1 MRKREFNIKLW
12 KENESSL
19 FVITCD
25 KPDVASQGKTL
36 KEAFM
41 MIGDAIE
48 LVENTNQEQD
58 TLEEKNNGNT
68 FRKR

>member
-1 MRKREFNIKLW
+1 MRKRKFNIELW
-12 KENESSL
+12 KEKESNL

-25 KPDVASQGKTL
+25 NPKVASQGKDL

-48 LVENTNQEQD
+48 LMESSKG
-58 TLEEKNNGNT
+58 EKL
-68 FRKR
+68 K

>member
-1 MRKREFNIKLW
+1 MRKRKFKIELW
-12 KENESSL
+12 KEKESDM

-25 KPDVASQGKTL
+25 KPKVASQGKTL

-48 LVENTNQEQD
+48 LM
-58 TLEEKNNGNT
+58 EESS
-68 FRKR
+68 